1 MAHGESEGPPDKQRP
16 GPPANYNSNLEVRG
30 TPPGGVYLCG
40 MREGRRS
47 TMARKEVAEMF
58 HEALE
63 LLKSH
68 PFLLLTIFFIGRLL
82 YKRYASSLRSV
93 PGPFTASFTRLWK
106 LRQMYKGDMEKTNI
120 ALHRKYGISLYC
132 FHLII

>member
-1 MAHGESEGPPDKQRP
+1 M
-16 GPPANYNSNLEVRG
+16 RG
-30 TPPGGVYLCG
+30 TPPGGVYLSG

-47 TMARKEVAEMF
+47 TMAPKEVAEVF

-68 PFLLLTIFFIGRLL
+68 PFLLLTILFISRLL
-82 YKRYASSLRSV
+82 YKRYASPLRSV

-120 ALHRKYGISLYC
+120 ALHRKYGITLYC
-132 FHLII
+132 LHLII

>member
-1 MAHGESEGPPDKQRP
+1 MRESEGPPNKRRP
-16 GPPANYNSNLEVRG
+16 GPPNSNLEVRG
-30 TPPGGVYLCG
+30 TPPLGKLIYFCG

-47 TMARKEVAEMF
+47 KMAPKEVAEVF

-82 YKRYASSLRSV
+82 YKSYASPLRSV

-120 ALHRKYGISLYC
+120 ALHRKYGITLYC
-132 FHLII
+132 LHLII